1 MIFWYLPWPLQLAI
15 GLISISFA
23 LFAGLPVSA
32 RILLGMLGVSLLVT
46 SYVAWQR
53 SRQWSSANFYLPK
66 EELEFTPVP
75 STHLFSL
82 KFGFVFSLTGV
93 LIIYLS
99 SALNSLSALKQFSV
113 YTAALL
119 PLIWGIVEA
128 VVFRESY
135 PRIVSNP
142 NSLLIGNYILK
153 PEDIKSVRARVID
166 LKSPSYLIEI
176 YLSDRKLHKKAV
188 GNVRS
193 LIWSYADVVLLTNW
207 YDSPRNLMRD
217 VLISRYD
224 QNFKRGFLGDTRV
237 IGNGDLEIGTP
248 DWKSGRPTD

>member
-1 MIFWYLPWPLQLAI
+1 VIFWYLPWPSQLAI
-15 GLISISFA
+15 GLISISVA
-23 LFAGLPVSA
+23 LFAGLPVA
-32 RILLGMLGVSLLVT
+32 LGILIGMLGASLLVT

-75 STHLFSL
+75 NTHLFAI

-93 LIIYLS
+93 LILYLS
-99 SALNSLSALKQFSV
+99 NALSSLSALKQFLV
-113 YTAALL
+113 YTAVLL
-119 PLIWGIVEA
+119 PLIWGIFEA
-128 VVFRESY
+128 VVFRNSY

-142 NSLLIGNYILK
+142 NSLMIGNYVLK
-153 PEDIKSVRARVID
+153 PEDIKAVRARVID
-166 LKSPSYLIEI
+166 WKSPSYLVEI
-176 YLSDRKLHKKAV
+176 WLSDRNLHKKAV
-188 GNVRS
+188 RNVRS

-224 QNFKRGFLGDTRV
+224 QNFKRGFLGH
-237 IGNGDLEIGTP
+237 
-248 DWKSGRPTD
+248 SHPTD